1 MFPGWADQL
10 LMEGNSRVSVHRSA
24 GNSTLWYFQPE
35 QAGYLGWQCY
45 YLAHYLA
52 EGHGLE
58 LMLFYLLLSDWF
70 SLYLRVSR
78 EGSWGDA
85 RIDGL
90 EYKQCVCRQTL
101 HATITLG
108 ALSIIHFYSNGNA
121 VCSCIPPRTH
131 VHSSS
136 QLHLLR
142 QFSTGT
148 LAPQPFSSGQGDG
161 SQQHFSHFLFYCRM
175 IVLKHFHCYT
185 GLFSTLHVHT
195 WYSWY
200 TFKQLSVTLPT
211 INISTGTLISSHRHI
226 MVLSI

>member
-1 MFPGWADQL
+1 
-10 LMEGNSRVSVHRSA
+10 MEGNSRDSVHRSA

-35 QAGYLGWQCY
+35 QAGYLGWQWY

-148 LAPQPFSSGQGDG
+148 LAPWS
-161 SQQHFSHFLFYCRM
+161 
-175 IVLKHFHCYT
+175 VLIGT
-185 GLFSTLHVHT
+185 RRWFSTTFFSFSVLLPNDCFKTFPLLHWFVLNTTCTH
-195 WYSWY
+195 
-200 TFKQLSVTLPT
+200 
-211 INISTGTLISSHRHI
+211 
-226 MVLSI
+226 MVLLIHF